1 MQKLKNLL
9 LEEHSKSQKDKII
22 HAISDGSIPL
32 SDLIQIIKNNEETYA
47 QRAAYVLSGIHDS
60 SPDRLKPYLKELWLC
75 IKPTNHPA
83 IPRAIYRYL
92 ASIDLPFDL
101 EDGVFNQGC
110 QTFRNQKTPIAIK
123 VHLMKILTNIA
134 LKYPELKE
142 DVIYL
147 IQEQHPFSSPGYRA
161 AAKKALIN
169 LSKSSIDKKE

>member
-1 MQKLKNLL
+1 M
-9 LEEHSKSQKDKII
+9 
-22 HAISDGSIPL
+22 
-32 SDLIQIIKNNEETYA
+32 
-47 QRAAYVLSGIHDS
+47 
-60 SPDRLKPYLKELWLC
+60 
-75 IKPTNHPA
+75 
-83 IPRAIYRYL
+83 
-92 ASIDLPFDL
+92 PFDL

-123 VHLMKILTNIA
+123 IHLMKILTNIA

-147 IQEQHPFSSPGYRA
+147 IQEQHPLSSPGYRA